1 MFADSFCE
9 STWAQTSRRGWTA
22 LASFAVQ
29 STLLAFVLLLPLIYT
44 QGLPEL
50 KLLSGIA
57 PVIAPPAGSP
67 PPPPAGQHVSRVP
80 QSNQSTTGIVAP
92 PRVPDRVAQIVE
104 TELPPVIGINVTGV
118 WNGTGDARMRN
129 IISGI
134 GGGTGTALPPPPPK
148 PVSRP
153 VPRTSTMM
161 EGYLIHRVQPIYPQ
175 LAKAA
180 RIQGP
185 VELRAIISKDGFIEN
200 LRVLGGHPMLVT
212 AAVDAVKQWRY
223 RPYILNGE
231 PVEVETQITVNFILS
246 GS

>member
-1 MFADSFCE
+1 
-9 STWAQTSRRGWTA
+9 
-22 LASFAVQ
+22 
-29 STLLAFVLLLPLIYT
+29 LLALVLLLPLIYT

-50 KLLSGIA
+50 KLLSGVS
-57 PVIAPPAGSP
+57 PVVSLPAGARP
-67 PPPPAGQHVSRVP
+67 KPEAARHVAHPSE
-80 QSNQSTTGIVAP
+80 SNQTVVGLIEPT
-92 PRVPDRVAQIVE
+92 RVPDHIADIRETKAPDAVE
-104 TELPPVIGINVTGV
+104 LTGIGVPF
-118 WNGTGDARMRN
+118 GTGDPRARG
-129 IISGI
+129 IIDGI
-134 GGGTGTALPPPPPK
+134 AGATGSALPPPKPK

-153 VPRTSTMM
+153 VPRTSVIM
-161 EGYLIHRVQPIYPQ
+161 EGYLVHRVQPIYPP

-223 RPYILNGE
+223 RPYVLNGE
-231 PVEVETQITVNFILS
+231 PVEVETQITVNFVLS